1 MKDYTIAKV
10 KANLLLN
17 EFCVEA
23 PNELDLVGIVNA
35 KGAVINFSPLKGHM
49 GRVFHD
55 GSSAVITINSKIE
68 NTGQRNFV
76 ISHEL
81 GHFLNDDLSK
91 HRCSSKDLLS
101 YTSKRDSENAANV
114 FAAEL
119 LMNAKWF
126 KTFTGRQLF
135 DRILLEEITKYF
147 NTSLTSAAIRY
158 TQIGHH
164 PVGIILTQNGFTSW
178 AAFSKYFPFQFVPN
192 KIRVKPLS
200 TVYDFYED
208 GKKYNGPEEIR
219 SEAWFEDAHES
230 DKPEYLVEE
239 NIYMNNYK
247 SVLTILRLADL
258 AN

>member
-17 EFCVEA
+17 EFCVES
-23 PNELDLVGIVNA
+23 PGELDLVGIVNA

-81 GHFLNDDLSK
+81 GHFLNDDLSQ

-101 YTSKRDSENAANV
+101 YTSKKDSENAANV

-147 NTSLTSAAIRY
+147 NTSL
-158 TQIGHH
+158 
-164 PVGIILTQNGFTSW
+164 LTQNGFTSW

-208 GKKYNGPEEIR
+208 GRKYNGPEEIR

>member
-1 MKDYTIAKV
+1 MEDYTIEKV

-17 EFCVEA
+17 EFCVES
-23 PNELDLVGIVNA
+23 PSELDLVGIANA

-55 GSSAVITINSKIE
+55 GTNAVITINDKVE
-68 NTGQRNFV
+68 GAGQRNFI

-81 GHFLNDDLSK
+81 GHFLNDDFSK
-91 HRCSSKDLLS
+91 HSCSSKDLLS
-101 YTSKRDSENAANV
+101 YTSKKETENAANV

-119 LMNAKWF
+119 LMNTKWF

-147 NTSLTSAAIRY
+147 NTSITSAAIRY

-164 PVGIILTQNGFTSW
+164 PAAVILTQNGFTKW

-192 KIRVKPLS
+192 NIRVKSLS
-200 TVYDFYED
+200 TVYDFYEE

-219 SEAWFEDAHES
+219 SEAWFEDAYRR

-239 NIYMNNYK
+239 IVYMNNYK
-247 SVLTILRLADL
+247 SVLTILRLPVL